1 MKIIIF
7 LIISFSFSSLGVGA
21 VQGPAGLDRRL
32 DSTSKANPL
41 DITSHQKSNVTTTT
55 NNNNVET
62 GVKAVSAG
70 WGDVGLL
77 AVSMATSMMDSEDAQ
92 KVGVGIDTAIGWKKI
107 KAGCMTVP
115 VGGAVCALGWLHIAS
130 AAMGIHNYLD
140 TRKKRKEHY
149 GGSGGSSGSNGGD
162 GGGGSSGG
170 SSGGDGNG
178 NDDPRCTSEDG
189 ADDTRCQLQIA
200 QNSCKENPQDV
211 GCDVFEALGNLCNQ
225 PGINCDDL
233 PNKFTGPNG
242 ETIDLTKTKPSKIT
256 DDEYK
261 EALASVKAS
270 HPELFSSSGSSGGS
284 SAEGSDVGSDDFIL
298 EEGDFEEGVSASDY
312 YGSNG
317 GKSGGPITIRRGLS
331 STDDE
336 DDEDVNNWY
345 AKFQQ
350 RLKNNK
356 IDRGSLKFKPKKLGN
371 DQIGTSHDNI
381 FDMMSQ
387 GYK

>member
-7 LIISFSFSSLGVGA
+7 LIISFSFSSLA
-21 VQGPAGLDRRL
+21 VQ
-32 DSTSKANPL
+32 
-41 DITSHQKSNVTTTT
+41 
-55 NNNNVET
+55 
-62 GVKAVSAG
+62 
-70 WGDVGLL
+70 L
-77 AVSMATSMMDSEDAQ
+77 AVDGGGSIANSSTGWWDVAGVAGSMALSMLDSEDAQ
-92 KVGVGIDTAIGWKKI
+92 KVGVGVDGAIAVKKFM
-107 KAGCMTVP
+107 KCPLSPPA
-115 VGGAVCALGWLHIAS
+115 CALGALHAVS
-130 AAMGIHNYLD
+130 AVYGIRNVRD
-140 TRKKRKEHY
+140 TRKKRREHY
-149 GGSGGSSGSNGGD
+149 GGGGSAADPNGGD
-162 GGGGSSGG
+162 GGGPSGG

-211 GCDVFEALGNLCNQ
+211 GCNAVTALGNLCDQ
-225 PGINCDDL
+225 PRMNCDNL
-233 PNKFTGPNG
+233 PKITLPNG
-242 ETIDLTKTKPSKIT
+242 ETIDPTKMKLPKIT

-284 SAEGSDVGSDDFIL
+284 SAEGPGVGSDDFIL

>member
-1 MKIIIF
+1 MKIILF
-7 LIISFSFSSLGVGA
+7 LIISFSFSSLGE
-21 VQGPAGLDRRL
+21 
-32 DSTSKANPL
+32 DSSST
-41 DITSHQKSNVTTTT
+41 
-55 NNNNVET
+55 
-62 GVKAVSAG
+62 G
-70 WGDVGLL
+70 WGQVGTV
-77 AVSMATSMMDSEDAQ
+77 AVSMATSMLDSEDAQ
-92 KVGVGIDTAIGWKKI
+92 KVGVGVDGYIAVKKFM
-107 KAGCMTVP
+107 KCSLANVPACVAGALHAVSTVY
-115 VGGAVCALGWLHIAS
+115 
-130 AAMGIHNYLD
+130 GIRNVRD
-140 TRKKRKEHY
+140 TRKKRREHY
-149 GGSGGSSGSNGGD
+149 GGGGGPSGGSSGGD
-162 GGGGSSGG
+162 GGGLSGG

-189 ADDTRCQLQIA
+189 ADDTRCEILNA
-200 QNSCKENPQDV
+200 QNYCEENPQDV
-211 GCDVFEALGNLCNQ
+211 GCRQINQLPDLCKQ
-225 PGINCDDL
+225 AGMNCDNL
-233 PNKFTGPNG
+233 PKITLPNG
-242 ETIDLTKTKPSKIT
+242 ETIDPTKTKPPKIT

-284 SAEGSDVGSDDFIL
+284 SAEGPGVGSDDFIL

-336 DDEDVNNWY
+336 DDEDMNNWY